1 MVKQDARPHT
11 AARTMA
17 KFEELGCE
25 MLVYPPY
32 SPDLAPSDFHIFR
45 PLKNHMR
52 GKHFTTYVA
61 VIDAVRKWFRAQPPK
76 FYSAGIENLVG
87 SWNKCIE
94 KKRTVEQ
101 KEKNVKLQ
109 LIKIK
114 CYDKISTTY

>member
-52 GKHFTTYVA
+52 GNHFTTDAA
-61 VIDAVRKWFRAQPPK
+61 VIGAVSKWLRTQPPK

-94 KKRTVEQ
+94 KNRDYVEKR
-101 KEKNVKLQ
+101 K
-109 LIKIK
+109 K
-114 CYDKISTTY
+114 CNALTYCNKML